1 MKLENKIRIH
11 SKREDVFFALNNLK
25 VIQASLP
32 GCEKLEK
39 ISDVEMNGSVVA
51 KIGPVKARFTGT
63 AFLSEI
69 KPPESYVISGEG
81 KGGAAGF
88 AKGKATVK
96 LTEDGDDTLLSYT
109 VHIEVGGKLAQLG
122 SRLIEGTSKS
132 LAEQFFASFE
142 ENITQGERSIN
153 QRSLNSRSQT
163 STEIRIFS
171 GTSIIWIV
179 LGIIV
184 IVGAIY
190 LY

>member
-1 MKLENKIRIH
+1 MKLENKIRIR

-81 KGGAAGF
+81 KGGPAGF
-88 AKGKATVK
+88 AKGKAIVK
-96 LTEDGDDTLLSYT
+96 LLEDGDDTLLYYS
-109 VHIEVGGKLAQLG
+109 VNIEVGGKLAQLG

-132 LAEQFFASFE
+132 LAEQFFANFE
-142 ENITQGERSIN
+142 ENIVQGGRSID
-153 QRSLNSRSQT
+153 QGPLNSQSQT
-163 STEIRIFS
+163 NSGVHIFP
-171 GTSIIWIV
+171 GRTIIWV
-179 LGIIV
+179 LLGAIFM
-184 IVGAIY
+184 VGAFY